1 MFAAVLPL
9 LPAAWA
15 AVAIGRGG
23 GGPGWITFAIIGGII
38 AVALVAAY
46 FSYLQEKKR
55 AEALRQ
61 VAEELQF
68 DFTPKG
74 DGGLLGE
81 LTGQG
86 LFLFSQGHRKKVY
99 NVLRGRAG
107 GLEVA
112 IFDYDYTTGGG
123 KNSHTHRQSAVAFRF
138 DGPPLPAFSLRPE
151 NVWHK
156 IGQLF
161 GYQDIDFDEHPTFS
175 SRYLLRGPD
184 EAAVREVFTDEV
196 LSFYEGMQGVS
207 TEANGDRLLF
217 YRHEKRVKPERIRPL
232 LEEGFKILAVFR
244 PPGEEGKK
252 AEPGAE

>member
-86 LFLFSQGHRKKVY
+86 LFRTRPGVQ
-99 NVLRGRAG
+99 
-107 GLEVA
+107 
-112 IFDYDYTTGGG
+112 D
-123 KNSHTHRQSAVAFRF
+123 
-138 DGPPLPAFSLRPE
+138 PPLTRRRL
-151 NVWHK
+151 
-156 IGQLF
+156 Q
-161 GYQDIDFDEHPTFS
+161 
-175 SRYLLRGPD
+175 LRGPI
-184 EAAVREVFTDEV
+184 EEVVGIDKWF
-196 LSFYEGMQGVS
+196 QGQ
-207 TEANGDRLLF
+207 
-217 YRHEKRVKPERIRPL
+217 YRHGARS
-232 LEEGFKILAVFR
+232 FSILTPFPSPDFPSA
-244 PPGEEGKK
+244 
-252 AEPGAE
+252 